1 MPKAKDARADKA
13 FELYRQG
20 LKLTEIAKR
29 LGVAEGTVR
38 SWKNR
43 YKWVGEPN
51 ATLQKKKRN
60 VAKERISKTVSHDEL
75 EIAAVD
81 NSNLNEKQ
89 RLFCL
94 YFVNCRNK
102 VKAYQKAYQ
111 CSYENACAHAS
122 TLWKKVEVQKEINRL
137 LEEYRQE
144 VKIDT
149 ADLFRWYLDIAR
161 ADITDYAEFG
171 TGTFQDPETGEDV
184 TCSYVNLRDSKT
196 VDGTVISEVSKGK
209 DGAKIK
215 LSDRMKALQW
225 LSEHIGLADEKQKA
239 EIALL
244 KAKVQTDDDGEM
256 ADDGFLDALNGTAAE
271 DWGNEED

>member
-13 FELYRQG
+13 FEMYRQG
-20 LKLTEIAKR
+20 LKLTEIASQ
-29 LGVAEGTVR
+29 LEVAEGTVR

-43 YKWVGEPN
+43 YKWDGEAN

-60 VAKERISKTVSHDEL
+60 VAKKKTGKMVSNDEPK
-75 EIAAVD
+75 IAAVE

-122 TLWKKVEVQKEINRL
+122 TLWKNVEVQKEINKL
-137 LEEYRQE
+137 LEEYREE

-161 ADITDYAEFG
+161 ADITDYVEFG
-171 TGTFQDPETGEDV
+171 TGTFQDTETGEDISY
-184 TCSYVNLRDSKT
+184 SYVNLKDSKM
-196 VDGTVISEVSKGK
+196 VDGTLISEVSKGK

-244 KAKVQTDDDGEM
+244 KAKADAGKDDREQK
-256 ADDGFLDALNGTAAE
+256 LDKLFEQIESELKNAE
-271 DWGNEED
+271 